1 MKAGHTRIPIHSD
14 KPENIVAVLFCK
26 DLLGIGFERQLSI
39 QNVMDA
45 FDASNRVRRVPRGT
59 KLNVALD
66 ICKKERRHMLVV
78 VDNPS
83 CPVDAT
89 PQEDPDLADAPA
101 VGICTVEDIIED
113 IIQEEIVDEDD
124 VYVDNSQVHVDN
136 SQGIEHD
143 AYADTSHAKGT
154 FAAKKMNSRVYDT
167 TALLRTKIDNAK

>member
-1 MKAGHTRIPIHSD
+1 MKAGHTRIPIHSG

-39 QNVMDA
+39 KTVIDA
-45 FDASNRVRRVPRGT
+45 FDATNRVRRVPRGT

-66 ICKKERRHMLVV
+66 ICKKERRHMLIV

-83 CPVDAT
+83 SPVDST
-89 PQEDPDLADAPA
+89 SQEDPILANAPA

-124 VYVDNSQVHVDN
+124 VLVDAAS
-136 SQGIEHD
+136 
-143 AYADTSHAKGT
+143 AKAG
-154 FAAKKMNSRVYDT
+154 FATKRMNSRVYDT
-167 TALLRTKIDNAK
+167 TALLRTKIDDAQ